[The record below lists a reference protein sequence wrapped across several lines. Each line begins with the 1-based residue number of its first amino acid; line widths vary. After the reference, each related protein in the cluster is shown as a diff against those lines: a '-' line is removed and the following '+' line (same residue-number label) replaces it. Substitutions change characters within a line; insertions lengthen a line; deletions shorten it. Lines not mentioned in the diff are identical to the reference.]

1 MSAITLTG
9 NSLNYS
15 MGMGVF
21 NGLSLSFT
29 NAKRSTSSLHDALG
43 TLKSKIS
50 VAAAAVSIGT
60 AQEQVQKAETNESTK
75 KSALTVAYDK
85 LDALI
90 RDTGLVDMRA
100 SGKISS
106 REDDFYKKY
115 SYLKPEC
122 KKSTGEKI
130 RDWAADRWNDF
141 TNILSSVG
149 EAIADFAKKAWEWCK
164 ENLSTIIT
172 VITAAVIIIAA
183 IVICIVCAPE
193 IIAMIAIIVCAASA
207 IYGLVDIGFM
217 IFNEGKGI
225 ADTLEEAGF
234 TKLAAFC
241 RGLDIGLSVA
251 SFILPIGAAI
261 KTTMLVGKQTFL
273 QATKTLLKTS
283 WNNLTSSIKN
293 IGPSIKNFFTNNPGF
308 RAKAKAV
315 GTALWSGFKSFTGID
330 DIARLKELRTF
341 SSCKPG
347 WIIDFNKDDWL
358 FDKKTMT
365 LQPNSD
371 RAKEAIELANQAYRS
386 AGSDKIID
394 SIPLTRNNGFIDAD
408 WDGIS
413 LKSLGNG
420 DGFNFRDLW
429 NEQIAAL
436 NDPGRE
442 LRSQI
447 YGVKDSRV
455 NTVLNGSLKPSDPDY
470 IRYTASTRS
479 AGVYN
484 SLGFTAHENFNLL
497 QENIVPTI
505 IHNRGIGGNGAGIFH
520 YGGINHL
527 KRLVET
533 VPIIDRSIFR
543 SGFFAGGKAL
553 GELLVGSD

>member
-60 AQEQVQKAETNESTK
+60 AQEQVQKAETNESAK

-141 TNILSSVG
+141 TNFLSGVG

-273 QATKTLLKTS
+273 QATKTFLK
-283 WNNLTSSIKN
+283 SSLKN
-293 IGPSIKNFFTNNPGF
+293 IGPSIKNFFTKNPGF
-308 RAKAKAV
+308 KAKAKAL
-315 GTALWSGFKSFTGID
+315 GTALWSGFKGLTGID
-330 DIARLKELRTF
+330 DIERLKELRSF
-341 SSCKPG
+341 KNFKPG
-347 WIIDFNKDDWL
+347 MLFKYNANDWEL
-358 FDKKTMT
+358 DKATMT
-365 LQPNSD
+365 LSPISEKAQHTID
-371 RAKEAIELANQAYRS
+371 VANQVYKD
-386 AGSDKIID
+386 AGSSKMID
-394 SIPLTRNNGFIDAD
+394 SIPLTKNNGYLDINWED
-408 WDGIS
+408 IS
-413 LKSLGNG
+413 IKSLGSS
-420 DGFNFRDLW
+420 DGFNFRGLDVWQPEGLR
-429 NEQIAAL
+429 NE
-436 NDPGRE
+436 
-442 LRSQI
+442 I
-447 YGVKDSRV
+447 YGGKSSRV
-455 NTVLNGSLKPSDPDY
+455 NQVLNGGLSPSD
-470 IRYTASTRS
+470 S
-479 AGVYN
+479 AYRRFTSNGPMGKGEYN
-484 SLGFTAHENFNLL
+484 VLGFTAHENYGLTT
-497 QENIVPTI
+497 ENIVHSI
-505 IHNRGIGGNGAGIFH
+505 IHNPGKGGLSH
-520 YGGINHL
+520 VGGVEHL
-527 KRLVET
+527 TRLMEA
-533 VPIIDRSIFR
+533 VPIMDRSIFR
-543 SGFFAGGKAL
+543 SVFFEGGKGFGRL
-553 GELLVGSD
+553 ILEGK

>member
-50 VAAAAVSIGT
+50 VAAAAVSVGT
-60 AQEQVQKAETNESTK
+60 AKEQVQKAQTNEATK

-141 TNILSSVG
+141 TNFLSSVG

-207 IYGLVDIGFM
+207 LYGLVDIGFM

-225 ADTLEEAGF
+225 ADTLEEAGL
-234 TKLAAFC
+234 TKLAAFF
-241 RGLDIGLSVA
+241 RGLDIGLTVA
-251 SFILPIGAAI
+251 SFILPVGAAI
-261 KTTMLVGKQTFL
+261 KSIMKLGGKTFL
-273 QATKTLLKTS
+273 QATKIWAKTTIHKL
-283 WNNLTSSIKN
+283 WGNIKN
-293 IGPSIKNFFTNNPGF
+293 IIPSIKNFFAGKPGF
-308 RAKAKAV
+308 V
-315 GTALWSGFKSFTGID
+315 GTIKAIGNSLWNGFKSFTGID
-330 DIARLKELRTF
+330 DIARLKELRTI
-341 SSCKPG
+341 SNSRVQAG
-347 WIIDFNKDDWL
+347 WLVGFNKDNWF
-358 FDKKTMT
+358 FDEKSMS
-365 LQPNSD
+365 LQPKSKVAND
-371 RAKEAIELANQAYRS
+371 AIDAANKAYRS
-386 AGSDKIID
+386 AGSKKAIK
-394 SIPLTRNNGFIDAD
+394 SIPLTNNNGYIDVD
-408 WDGIS
+408 WEAIS
-413 LKSLGNG
+413 VVTLGKG
-420 DGFNFRDLW
+420 DGFDFRNLD
-429 NEQIAAL
+429 AGKSDSAL
-436 NDPGRE
+436 RN
-442 LRSQI
+442 SI
-447 YGVKDSRV
+447 YGNKGSRV
-455 NTVLNGSLKPSDPDY
+455 NRILNNGLDPSSQDY
-470 IRYTASTRS
+470 VWFTSS
-479 AGVYN
+479 GKSSSGQYN
-484 SLGFTAHENFNLL
+484 LMGFTAHENFNLT
-497 QENIVPTI
+497 QENIVPTL
-505 IHNRGIGGNGAGIFH
+505 IHNSGKGGNGAGLFH
-520 YGGINHL
+520 IGGIEAQ
-527 KRLVET
+527 KRRVET
-533 VPIIDRSIFR
+533 AMIIVKSFFR
-543 SGFFAGGKAL
+543 TVFVENGKFASDALLGG
-553 GELLVGSD
+553 D